1 MDSVR
6 LDGESRFKA
15 PDFKTLVTLK
25 RAVGKTRFPRRY
37 RGEEKFFSC

>member
-15 PDFKTLVTLK
+15 PHFNQGAEKILSVTVTPNL
-25 RAVGKTRFPRRY
+25 AHGVF
-37 RGEEKFFSC
+37 